1 MSRPT
6 GRPHSDSRPKP
17 RAVTGRV
24 TTVVAQPDADAA
36 TGAPARSAPKG
47 TLNVA
52 RWNEILEAAGHVFH
66 EKGYQA
72 ARIEDIAARVG
83 ILKGSLYYYI
93 ESKEDLL
100 FALSDNAHSSGIEAI
115 AEPPEL
121 AGADAPTRL
130 GKFVERWTVVL
141 DANPP
146 YATVAERDVGR
157 LRGDRYEH
165 VMAKR
170 NQLHGFVR
178 SLIEQGIAEGA
189 FDPSIDPGVATNA
202 LFEMMNG
209 TRHWFRPD
217 GRKNT
222 HDIGEW
228 YCAFI
233 LKGLAA

>member
-1 MSRPT
+1 M
-6 GRPHSDSRPKP
+6 
-17 RAVTGRV
+17 
-24 TTVVAQPDADAA
+24 VAQPDADAA
-36 TGAPARSAPKG
+36 TGAPTRSAPKG

-52 RWNEILEAAGHVFH
+52 RWNEILAAAGEVFH

-100 FALSDNAHSSGIEAI
+100 FALSDNAHSSGLEAI
-115 AEPPEL
+115 AEPAGL
-121 AGADAPTRL
+121 ASTDAPTRL
-130 GKFVERWTVVL
+130 GEFVTRWAVVL

-189 FDPSIDPGVATNA
+189 FDGSIDPGVATNA

-217 GRKNT
+217 GRKST

-228 YCAFI
+228 YRTFI

>member
-1 MSRPT
+1 
-6 GRPHSDSRPKP
+6 
-17 RAVTGRV
+17 
-24 TTVVAQPDADAA
+24 VVAEHQAEAA
-36 TGAPARSAPKG
+36 VPTSGRGAPKG

-52 RWNEILEAAGHVFH
+52 RWNEILEAAGEVFH

-100 FALSDNAHSSGIEAI
+100 FALSDQAHSSGVESI

-121 AGADAPTRL
+121 HGADAPTRL
-130 GKFVERWTVVL
+130 GGFIERWCVVL

-157 LRGDRYEH
+157 LRGDRYEQ

-178 SLIEQGIAEGA
+178 SLIEQGIAEGS
-189 FDPSIDPGVATNA
+189 FDPAIDPGIATNA
-202 LFEMMNG
+202 LFELMNG

-217 GRKNT
+217 GRKST
-222 HDIGEW
+222 RDIGEW
-228 YCAFI
+228 YREFI
-233 LKGLAA
+233 LRGLAAPRPV

>member
-1 MSRPT
+1 M
-6 GRPHSDSRPKP
+6 
-17 RAVTGRV
+17 
-24 TTVVAQPDADAA
+24 VAQQDPGAA
-36 TGAPARSAPKG
+36 GAFTAHRAPKG
-47 TLNVA
+47 TQNTA
-52 RWNEILEAAGHVFH
+52 RWNEILQAAGEVFH

-100 FALSDNAHSSGIEAI
+100 FALSDSAHSSGVEAI
-115 AEPPEL
+115 AEDPEL
-121 AGADAPTRL
+121 ATADAPTRL
-130 GKFVERWTVVL
+130 GAFIERWTVVL

-157 LRGDRYEH
+157 LRGDRYEQ
-165 VMAKR
+165 VMEKR
-170 NQLHGFVR
+170 NRMHTFVR
-178 SLIEQGIAEGA
+178 SLIEQGIAEGT
-189 FDPSIDPGVATNA
+189 FDPGIDPGVATNA

-217 GRKNT
+217 GRKST

-228 YCAFI
+228 YRTFI

>member
-1 MSRPT
+1 MVAEPQTPATASAS
-6 GRPHSDSRPKP
+6 GRAAP
-17 RAVTGRV
+17 R
-24 TTVVAQPDADAA
+24 
-36 TGAPARSAPKG
+36 G

-52 RWNEILEAAGHVFH
+52 RWNEILEAAGEVFH
-66 EKGYQA
+66 EKGYTA

-100 FALSDNAHSSGIEAI
+100 FALSDQAHSSGVESI

-130 GKFVERWTVVL
+130 GDFVRRWCVVL

-146 YATVAERDVGR
+146 YATVAEREVGR
-157 LRGDRYEH
+157 LRGDRYDQ

-178 SLIEQGIAEGA
+178 SIIEQGIAEGS

-209 TRHWFRPD
+209 TRHWFRQD
-217 GRKNT
+217 GRMT
-222 HDIGEW
+222 TLDIAQW
-228 YCAFI
+228 YRDFI
-233 LKGLAA
+233 LRGLAAPQAV

>member
-1 MSRPT
+1 MAIEQ
-6 GRPHSDSRPKP
+6 P
-17 RAVTGRV
+17 RVS
-24 TTVVAQPDADAA
+24 AQTPR
-36 TGAPARSAPKG
+36 TPRG

-52 RWNEILEAAGHVFH
+52 RWNEILEAAGEVFH

-100 FALSDNAHSSGIEAI
+100 FALSDQAHSSGVESI
-115 AEPPEL
+115 AEPSSL

-130 GKFVERWTVVL
+130 GEFIARWSVVL

-146 YATVAERDVGR
+146 YATVAEREVGR
-157 LRGDRYEH
+157 LSGDRYEQ

-178 SLIEQGIAEGA
+178 SLIEQGIAEGS
-189 FDPSIDPGVATNA
+189 FDPTTDPGVATNA
-202 LFEMMNG
+202 LFELMNG

-217 GRKNT
+217 GRKT
-222 HDIGEW
+222 TKDIGDW
-228 YCAFI
+228 YRTFV
-233 LKGLAA
+233 LRGLAAQVAPSE

>member
-1 MSRPT
+1 M
-6 GRPHSDSRPKP
+6 
-17 RAVTGRV
+17 
-24 TTVVAQPDADAA
+24 VAQSEADAA
-36 TGAPARSAPKG
+36 TGAPTRSAPKG

-52 RWNEILEAAGHVFH
+52 RWNEILEAAGNVFH

-100 FALSDNAHSSGIEAI
+100 FALSDSAHSSGLETI

-130 GKFVERWTVVL
+130 GEFVERWAVVL

-146 YATVAERDVGR
+146 YAAVAERDVGR

-178 SLIEQGIAEGA
+178 SLIEQGIAEGS
-189 FDPSIDPGVATNA
+189 FDPSNDPGVATNA

-217 GRKNT
+217 GRKST

-228 YCAFI
+228 YRTFI
-233 LKGLAA
+233 LKGLAV